1 MFEKSNPRRFATRRG
16 FYETI
21 SYFRIMNSDVQ
32 YMQRC
37 LQLAE
42 NGFGKTEPNPYVGAV
57 IVHQGKIIG
66 EGFHERFGGP
76 HAEVNAIASVSEK
89 HLLKESTLYV
99 NLEPCSH
106 HGKTPPCAELIIQ
119 MGIPQVVVAMQDPN
133 VLVSGKGIKKLRAA
147 GIQVKTGILEEEAK
161 WLNRRF
167 VTFHTQKRPY
177 IILKWAQTKDG
188 FIDIDRSDPA
198 AIQNDNW
205 ITGPELKTLV
215 HRWRTQEQGILIGYH
230 TLLNDNPQLT
240 AREWVGRNPVR
251 ILVTE
256 ILPDENFR
264 IFGEDQKTLVFN
276 PLKNAISE
284 KAEYIRLGFGENL
297 LTDILAKLHKKNIS
311 SLMIEGGRQILESF
325 ISSGLWDEARILTG
339 DKLFEKG
346 LPAPV
351 LKARTEIGRKEFD
364 KDLLQI
370 FINNKL

>member
-1 MFEKSNPRRFATRRG
+1 
-16 FYETI
+16 
-21 SYFRIMNSDVQ
+21 MNTDEQ
-32 YMQRC
+32 YMHRC
-37 LQLAE
+37 HQLAE

-76 HAEVNAIASVSEK
+76 HAEVNAIASVFEK

-106 HGKTPPCAELIIQ
+106 HGKTPPCADLIIQ

-133 VLVSGKGIKKLRAA
+133 VLVSGNGIKKLRAA

-198 AIQNDNW
+198 AIQKDNW

-215 HRWRTQEQGILIGYH
+215 HRWRTQEQAILIGYN
-230 TLLNDNPQLT
+230 TLVNDNPQLT
-240 AREWVGRNPVR
+240 VREWTGRNPQR
-251 ILVTE
+251 ILVADT
-256 ILPDENFR
+256 LPDEHYN
-264 IFGEDQKTLVFN
+264 IFGNDQKTIVFN
-276 PLKNAISE
+276 PIQNSITE
-284 KAEYIRLGFGENL
+284 KAEYIKLDFDKDL
-297 LTDILAKLHKKNIS
+297 LKNILNGLFEKNIS
-311 SLMIEGGRQILESF
+311 SVMIEGGRQILESF
-325 ISSGLWDEARILTG
+325 ISSGLWDEARVLIG
-339 DKLFEKG
+339 NKMFGKG

-351 LKARTEIGRKEFD
+351 LKAKTEIGRKEFD
-364 KDLLQI
+364 KDLMQI
-370 FINNKL
+370 FKNNQL